1 MVGNCG
7 NGGILSNFTAKVRWT
22 LADDYYVA
30 RVQAA
35 KLLKPINCATALYSS
50 LESRVALERL
60 YCIDSSTRTRL
71 LDVTLLVL

>member
-30 RVQAA
+30 TVVQAA
-35 KLLKPINCATALYSS
+35 KLLKPIVLLHSTSLVALARATAALLHRLDSTSLCLYSS
-50 LESRVALERL
+50 
-60 YCIDSSTRTRL
+60 
-71 LDVTLLVL
+71 